1 MKIMIMR
8 MRIIMML
15 DQSVNDVENANYI
28 AIEIDDD
35 DNDNDNASDNG
46 SIN

>member
-1 MKIMIMR
+1 MKIMKMR

-35 DNDNDNASDNG
+35 DSDNDNASDNG